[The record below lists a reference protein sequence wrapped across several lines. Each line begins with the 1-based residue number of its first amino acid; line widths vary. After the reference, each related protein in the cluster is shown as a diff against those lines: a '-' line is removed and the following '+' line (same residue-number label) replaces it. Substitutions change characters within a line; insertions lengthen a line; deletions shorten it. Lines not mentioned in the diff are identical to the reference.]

1 MSPRR
6 TSPRAPRGP
15 RPSRDRLPTW
25 WRRMVR
31 RLDVGG
37 YLAVRLEPHFRRWW
51 VVAVALGMPLLLI
64 LLALLLRGL
73 AG

>member
-1 MSPRR
+1 M
-6 TSPRAPRGP
+6 A
-15 RPSRDRLPTW
+15 
-25 WRRMVR
+25 R

-64 LLALLLRGL
+64 LLALLFRGL
-73 AG
+73 VG